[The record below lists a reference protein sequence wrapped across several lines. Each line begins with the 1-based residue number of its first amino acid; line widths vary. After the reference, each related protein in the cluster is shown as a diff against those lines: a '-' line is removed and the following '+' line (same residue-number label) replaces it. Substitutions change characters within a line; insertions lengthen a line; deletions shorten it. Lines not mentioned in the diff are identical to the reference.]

1 MSQKSI
7 TSFFLK
13 SPVPQRIM
21 KRNISEAENIDS
33 SNVLKDD
40 KKIKLDESPPQ
51 LIEANPPDGQ
61 VENPSVKES
70 EILEEK
76 SSVHQQ
82 IEANKLNAELKL
94 ACKTYPA
101 LHHNIGLTWFKA
113 LKNEF
118 GKPYFKKVSRLVL
131 HKYIFG

>member
-33 SNVLKDD
+33 SNVLQDD
-40 KKIKLDESPPQ
+40 KKIKLDDLPPQ
-51 LIEANPPDGQ
+51 LIEANPPPNGS
-61 VENPSVKES
+61 VENHSVKES
-70 EILEEK
+70 EIIK
-76 SSVHQQ
+76 DKTTVQQQ

-94 ACKTYPA
+94 TCKTCPA
-101 LHHNIGLTWFKA
+101 LHQNIGLTWFKA

-118 GKPYFKKVSRLVL
+118 GKPYFKKVSSRLEA
-131 HKYIFG
+131 